1 MDTYIW
7 VVCGSKN
14 RHQKDMWFKEIGLR
28 TQILL
33 IVLGSMVN
41 VTVREGRSLY
51 YHLMSMRIFT
61 LIMNKI
67 SREFQILAGKC
78 LQARFGYTSQGTHS
92 KKWFL

>member
-41 VTVREGRSLY
+41 VTVREGEESILP
-51 YHLMSMRIFT
+51 FT
-61 LIMNKI
+61 EHENLHFDN
-67 SREFQILAGKC
+67 E
-78 LQARFGYTSQGTHS
+78 
-92 KKWFL
+92 